1 MIIQIAQYFC
11 ITVNSCGCCMYQEYG
26 LDVISSGV
34 FHWGLQWETGNSEE
48 TEQFHFCVVDTLS
61 Q

>member
-1 MIIQIAQYFC
+1 
-11 ITVNSCGCCMYQEYG
+11 MYQEYG